1 MFEARLQ
8 RPRPHRDDK
17 VLTAWNG
24 LMIAAFA
31 RMARVLA
38 ALSADDNGRAASAP
52 YLEAARRA
60 ASFIR
65 ERMWNA
71 DTRVLLRRYRD
82 GHAEISGYAED
93 YAYLI
98 FGLLEL
104 FEAESE
110 PMWLE
115 WAIALQRR
123 QDELFWDDQSGGWFS
138 TDGRDPTVLLRM
150 KEDYDGAE
158 PSPSS
163 IGALNL
169 LVLSHLVDEPT
180 WTDRVERTLKLFGT
194 RLEQA
199 GRAVPMMAATLSTYV
214 AGVQQIVIAVGD
226 ERDGPSDRKRLDQPA
241 TLRRAI
247 ALRYLPFAVTLT
259 VPAARRQA
267 LAGSLPFIAA
277 MRAVDGRTTAYVC
290 RNFSCR
296 QPVTTADAL
305 EQELGTPA

>member
-1 MFEARLQ
+1 
-8 RPRPHRDDK
+8 
-17 VLTAWNG
+17 
-24 LMIAAFA
+24 
-31 RMARVLA
+31 VLA
-38 ALSADDNGRAASAP
+38 ALSADDEGRAASAP

-65 ERMWNA
+65 DRMWNA
-71 DTRVLLRRYRD
+71 DTRALLRRYRD
-82 GHAEISGYAED
+82 GRAEISGYAED

-104 FEAESE
+104 FQAESE

-158 PSPSS
+158 PAPSS

-199 GRAVPMMAATLSTYV
+199 GRAVPMMAAALSTFV
-214 AGVQQIVIAVGD
+214 AGVQQIVIAVAD
-226 ERDGPSDRKRLDQPA
+226 ERDGPSDRERPDPPA
-241 TLRRAI
+241 PIRRAI
-247 ALRYLPFAVTLT
+247 ALRYLPFAVTVT
-259 VPAARRQA
+259 VPPARRQA
-267 LAGSLPFIAA
+267 LAGSLPFVAA
-277 MRAVDGRTTAYVC
+277 MHAVNDCTAVYVC

-305 EQELGTPA
+305 EHELGTPA